1 MPRSKGTLTP
11 AMAQY
16 ARMKDRHKDAILFF
30 RMGDFYET
38 FDDDA
43 RLVSRVLG
51 ITLTARNSG
60 TGGAEKTPL
69 AGVPYHAVEKYIAEL
84 VGSGYK
90 VAVCEQ
96 VEDPKKARGVVKRDV
111 VEVVTPGTTM
121 LAQTLDPVE
130 NNYMVALAFDEDA
143 CGLAFL
149 DLSTGEFRTA
159 ELSEDDLLSEL
170 SRLDPAEAIVSY
182 DRAEQ
187 AEALLKPRFPDIAI
201 SRLEEWAF
209 VFDQAHQALLGH
221 FEVLTLKG
229 FGCDEMTAG
238 VCAAGGMLV
247 YLRETQKNRLAHLK
261 TMARHDVAD
270 AMLMDSA
277 TQRNLELITSLR
289 DGGRDGTLLSV
300 MDRTY
305 TPMGARYMRQAITRP
320 LVSVEAVLARQEAV
334 GELHGEH
341 GARDEFAGLL
351 KSMGD
356 MERLAA
362 RVGSERANARDL
374 IALKTALHVIPVIK
388 EKLAGLKAG
397 LSAGLRDG
405 LQELRPLAEK
415 LERALVDDPPLSL
428 TDGGLIRSGYNEDLD
443 DLRVISSGGKRWIA
457 ELQQKERERTGIQ
470 SLKVDY
476 NRVFGYYIEVTKP
489 NLHRLE
495 GEYIRKQTMRN
506 AERFITPELKEY
518 EEKILGAEEKIG
530 ELEYTL
536 FLELRE
542 EVAASLGEIQGNAR
556 AIAQLDFLTALAELA
571 VQNDY
576 VAPEIVD
583 GPVLGIDDGRHPV
596 VEQLLQGEAFV
607 PNDTQLDNRT
617 KQIAL
622 ITGPNMAGKSTY
634 LRQVGLIVLMAQIG
648 SFVPARSAKIGIV
661 DRIFTRVGASD
672 NLARGE
678 STFLVEMNETANIL
692 NNATPQSLV
701 LLDEIGRGTS
711 TFDGLSIA
719 WAVTEFLHNTPER
732 AAKTLFATHYHELI
746 ELASS
751 LDRIANYN
759 VAIREQ
765 DDQIVF
771 LRKVMPGGSDRSYG
785 IQVAR
790 MAGLPRSVV
799 ERARVILADLE
810 DEDLAPDGVD
820 GAYAAGDGGGG
831 MDGVDGADGTGG
843 AAGVSGGASGR
854 LRGPGPARHGK
865 PTAESP
871 EYQLSLFLPAD
882 HPVVEDIKE
891 LDLDLM
897 TPVEAMN
904 ALYRLQQKAADS
916 DPDGA

>member
-1 MPRSKGTLTP
+1 MTRPAGTLTP

-16 ARMKDRHKDAILFF
+16 ARMKDQHKDAILFF

-38 FDDDA
+38 FGDDA

-60 TGGAEKTPL
+60 TGGGDKTPL

-111 VEVVTPGTTM
+111 VEVVTPGTSM
-121 LAQTLDPVE
+121 LAQTLDPGE
-130 NNYMVALAFDEDA
+130 NNYMVALTFDQDVY
-143 CGLAFL
+143 GLAFL
-149 DLSTGEFRTA
+149 DLSTGEFRAA
-159 ELSEDDLLSEL
+159 ELDEDDLLSEL
-170 SRLDPAEAIVSY
+170 NRLDPAEAIVSY

-187 AEALLKPRFPDIAI
+187 AETLLEPHFPDIAV

-209 VFDQAHQALLGH
+209 SYDHALQTLFDH

-238 VCAAGGMLV
+238 VSAAGGMLV
-247 YLRETQKNRLAHLK
+247 YLRETQKNRLAHLR
-261 TMARHDVAD
+261 TMARYDVSD
-270 AMLMDSA
+270 AMLMDTS

-289 DGGRDGTLLSV
+289 DGGREGTLLSV

-305 TPMGARYMRQAITRP
+305 TPMGARFMRQAITRP
-320 LVSVEAVLARQEAV
+320 LVSVETVLSRQEGVA
-334 GELHGEH
+334 ELYEAHET
-341 GARDEFAGLL
+341 RDGFAGHL

-374 IALKTALHVIPVIK
+374 IALKQALHAIPVIK
-388 EKLAGLKAG
+388 NTLAGLKAG
-397 LSAGLRDG
+397 LLAGLRDG
-405 LQELRPLAEK
+405 LRELKPLADK
-415 LERALVDDPPLSL
+415 LGRALVDDPPLSL
-428 TDGGLIRSGYNEDLD
+428 TEGGLIRAGYDKDLD

-530 ELEYTL
+530 ELEYAL

-542 EVAASLGEIQGNAR
+542 EVASGLGDIQGNAR

-576 VAPEIVD
+576 VAPEIDD
-583 GPVLGIDDGRHPV
+583 GSVLEIDDGRHPV
-596 VEQLLQGEAFV
+596 VEQLLQGEPFV
-607 PNDTQLDNRT
+607 PNDTRLDSRT
-617 KQIAL
+617 RQIAL

-634 LRQVGLIVLMAQIG
+634 LRQVGLIVLMAQVG
-648 SFVPARSAKIGIV
+648 SFVPARSARIGIV

-692 NNATPQSLV
+692 NNATPDSLV

-711 TFDGLSIA
+711 TYDGLSIA
-719 WAVTEFLHNTPER
+719 WAVTEYLHNTPGR
-732 AAKTLFATHYHELI
+732 TAKTLFATHYHELI

-765 DDQIVF
+765 ADQIVF

-790 MAGLPRSVV
+790 MAGLPRSVI
-799 ERARVILADLE
+799 ERARVILANLE
-810 DEDLAPDGVD
+810 DDEPAPDGQ
-820 GAYAAGDGGGG
+820 GGE
-831 MDGVDGADGTGG
+831 D
-843 AAGVSGGASGR
+843 GVSGESGTA
-854 LRGPGPARHGK
+854 GTPHHGK
-865 PTAESP
+865 PKVEGGD
-871 EYQLSLFLPAD
+871 YQLSLFVPAD

-904 ALYRLQQKAADS
+904 ALYRLQQKAAWS
-916 DPDGA
+916 DGSDTNSK

>member
-1 MPRSKGTLTP
+1 
-11 AMAQY
+11 MAQY
-16 ARMKDRHKDAILFF
+16 ARMKDQHKDAILFF

-38 FDDDA
+38 FGDDA

-60 TGGAEKTPL
+60 SGGGDKTPL

-111 VEVVTPGTTM
+111 VEVVTPGTSM
-121 LAQTLDPVE
+121 LAQTLDPGE
-130 NNYMVALAFDEDA
+130 NNYMVALTFDQDVY
-143 CGLAFL
+143 GLAFL
-149 DLSTGEFRTA
+149 DLSTGEFRAA
-159 ELSEDDLLSEL
+159 ELDEDDLLSEL
-170 SRLDPAEAIVSY
+170 NRLDPAEAIVSY

-187 AEALLKPRFPDIAI
+187 AEALLEPHFPDIAI

-209 VFDQAHQALLGH
+209 SYDHGLQTLLDH

-238 VCAAGGMLV
+238 VSAAGGMLV
-247 YLRETQKNRLAHLK
+247 YLRETQKNRLAHLR
-261 TMARHDVAD
+261 TMARYDVSD
-270 AMLMDSA
+270 AMLMDTS

-289 DGGRDGTLLSV
+289 DGGREGTLLSV

-305 TPMGARYMRQAITRP
+305 TPMGARFMRQAITRP
-320 LVSVEAVLARQEAV
+320 LVSVDTVLSRQEGVA
-334 GELHGEH
+334 ELYEAHET
-341 GARDEFAGLL
+341 RDGFAGHL

-374 IALKTALHVIPVIK
+374 IALKQALHVIPVIK
-388 EKLAGLKAG
+388 NTLAGLKAG
-397 LSAGLRDG
+397 LLAGLRDG
-405 LQELRPLAEK
+405 LRELKPLAEK
-415 LERALVDDPPLSL
+415 LDRALVDDPPLSL
-428 TDGGLIRSGYNEDLD
+428 TEGGLIRAGYNKDLD

-530 ELEYTL
+530 ELEYAL

-542 EVAASLGEIQGNAR
+542 EVASGLGDIQGNAR

-576 VAPEIVD
+576 VAPEIDD
-583 GPVLGIDDGRHPV
+583 GSVLEIDDGRHPV
-596 VEQLLQGEAFV
+596 VEQLLQGEPFV
-607 PNDTQLDNRT
+607 PNDTRLDSRT
-617 KQIAL
+617 RQIAL

-634 LRQVGLIVLMAQIG
+634 LRQVGLIVLMAQVG
-648 SFVPARSAKIGIV
+648 SFVPARSARIGIV

-692 NNATPQSLV
+692 NNATPDSLV

-711 TFDGLSIA
+711 TYDGLSIA
-719 WAVTEFLHNTPER
+719 WAVTEYLHNTPGR
-732 AAKTLFATHYHELI
+732 TAKTLFATHYHELI

-765 DDQIVF
+765 ADQIVF

-790 MAGLPRSVV
+790 MAGLPRSVI
-799 ERARVILADLE
+799 ERARVILANLE
-810 DEDLAPDGVD
+810 DDDPAPDGR
-820 GAYAAGDGGGG
+820 GGEDGG
-831 MDGVDGADGTGG
+831 
-843 AAGVSGGASGR
+843 SGGSGESDTA
-854 LRGPGPARHGK
+854 GTPHHGK
-865 PTAESP
+865 PKVDGGD
-871 EYQLSLFLPAD
+871 YQLSLFVPAN

-904 ALYRLQQKAADS
+904 ALYRLQQKAGS
-916 DPDGA
+916 PKGE

>member
-1 MPRSKGTLTP
+1 MTRPAGTLTP

-16 ARMKDRHKDAILFF
+16 ARMKDQHKDAILFF

-38 FDDDA
+38 FGDDA
-43 RLVSRVLG
+43 KLVSRELG

-60 TGGAEKTPL
+60 SGGAEKTPL

-111 VEVVTPGTTM
+111 VEVVTPGTSM
-121 LAQTLDPVE
+121 LAQTLDPGE
-130 NNYMVALAFDEDA
+130 NNYMVALTFGQDVY
-143 CGLAFL
+143 GLAFL
-149 DLSTGEFRTA
+149 DLSTGEFRAA
-159 ELSEDDLLSEL
+159 ELDEDDLLSEL
-170 SRLDPAEAIVSY
+170 NRLDPTEAIVSY

-187 AEALLKPRFPDIAI
+187 AGALLEPRFPDIAI

-209 VFDQAHQALLGH
+209 SYDYALETLLDH

-238 VCAAGGMLV
+238 VSAAGGMLV

-261 TMARHDVAD
+261 SMARYDVSD
-270 AMLMDSA
+270 SMLMDTA

-289 DGGRDGTLLSV
+289 DGGREGTLLSV

-305 TPMGARYMRQAITRP
+305 TPMGARFMRQAVTRP
-320 LVSVEAVLARQEAV
+320 LVSVSAILARQGAV
-334 GELHGEH
+334 GELYEDHET
-341 GARDEFAGLL
+341 RDEFTGRL
-351 KSMGD
+351 KSLGD

-374 IALKTALHVIPVIK
+374 IALKQALHAIPVIK
-388 EKLAGLKAG
+388 EMLSSLKAE
-397 LSAGLRDG
+397 LLAGLRDG
-405 LQELRPLAEK
+405 LRELKPLAEK
-415 LERALVDDPPLSL
+415 LDRALVDEPPLSL
-428 TDGGLIRSGYNEDLD
+428 TEGGLIRAGYNKDLD

-489 NLHRLE
+489 NLDRLE

-530 ELEYTL
+530 ELEYAL

-542 EVAASLGEIQGNAR
+542 EVAGSLGEIQGNAR

-576 VAPEIVD
+576 VAPEIDD
-583 GPVLGIDDGRHPV
+583 GSVLEIDDGRHPV
-596 VEQLLQGEAFV
+596 VEQLLRGEPFV
-607 PNDTQLDNRT
+607 PNDTQFDSRT

-634 LRQVGLIVLMAQIG
+634 LRQVGLIVLMAQVG
-648 SFVPARSAKIGIV
+648 SFVPARSARIGIV

-692 NNATPQSLV
+692 NNATPDSLV

-719 WAVTEFLHNTPER
+719 WAVTEYLHNTPGR
-732 AAKTLFATHYHELI
+732 TAKTLFATHYHELI

-765 DDQIVF
+765 NDQIVF

-790 MAGLPRSVV
+790 MAGLPRSVI
-799 ERARVILADLE
+799 ERARVILANLE
-810 DEDLAPDGVD
+810 DEELAPGGLGGVD
-820 GAYAAGDGGGG
+820 GESGTAGTPHHGRPKPEGG
-831 MDGVDGADGTGG
+831 D
-843 AAGVSGGASGR
+843 
-854 LRGPGPARHGK
+854 
-865 PTAESP
+865 
-871 EYQLSLFLPAD
+871 YQLSLFVPAD

-904 ALYRLQQKAADS
+904 ALYRLQQKAGGS
-916 DPDGA
+916 NGK

>member
-1 MPRSKGTLTP
+1 
-11 AMAQY
+11 MAQY
-16 ARMKDRHKDAILFF
+16 ARMKDQHKDAILFF

-38 FDDDA
+38 FEDDA

-60 TGGAEKTPL
+60 SGGGEKTPL

-96 VEDPKKARGVVKRDV
+96 VEDPKKAKGVVKRDV
-111 VEVVTPGTTM
+111 VEVVTPGTSM

-130 NNYMVALAFDEDA
+130 NNYMVALNFDQDLY
-143 CGLAFL
+143 GLAFL
-149 DLSTGEFRTA
+149 DLSTGEFRVA
-159 ELSEDDLLSEL
+159 ELNEDDLLSEL
-170 SRLDPAEAIVSY
+170 NRLDPAEAIVSY
-182 DRAEQ
+182 DRVQQ
-187 AEALLKPRFPDIAI
+187 AEALLKPRFPEIAI
-201 SRLEEWAF
+201 SRLEEWGFSYDHAY
-209 VFDQAHQALLGH
+209 QTLLDH

-229 FGCDEMTAG
+229 FGCDEMVTG
-238 VCAAGGMLV
+238 VSAAGGMLV
-247 YLRETQKNRLAHLK
+247 YLRETQKNRVAHLN
-261 TMARHDVAD
+261 TIARYDVAD
-270 AMLMDSA
+270 SMLMDTA
-277 TQRNLELITSLR
+277 TQRNLELISSLR
-289 DGGRDGTLLSV
+289 DGGREGTLLSV

-305 TPMGARYMRQAITRP
+305 TPMGARFMRQAITRP
-320 LVSVEAVLARQEAV
+320 LVSVEAVLGRQHSV
-334 GELHGEH
+334 GELYADHET
-341 GARDEFAGLL
+341 RDEFAGVL

-356 MERLAA
+356 MERQAA

-374 IALKTALHVIPVIK
+374 IALKQALHVVPVIK
-388 EKLAGLKAG
+388 ETLAGLNAE
-397 LSAGLRDG
+397 LLTGLRDG
-405 LQELRPLAEK
+405 LRELKPLAEQ
-415 LERALVDDPPLSL
+415 LDRALVDDPPLSL
-428 TDGGLIRSGYNEDLD
+428 TEGGLIRAGYNKDLD

-530 ELEYTL
+530 ELEYAL

-542 EVAASLGEIQGNAR
+542 EVAARLGEIQGNAR
-556 AIAQLDFLTALAELA
+556 AVAQLDFLTALAELA
-571 VQNDY
+571 VLHDY
-576 VAPEIVD
+576 VAPEIDD
-583 GPVLGIDDGRHPV
+583 GSVLEINDGRHPV
-596 VEQLLQGEAFV
+596 VEQLLQGEPFV
-607 PNDTQLDNRT
+607 PNDTRLDTRT

-634 LRQVGLIVLMAQIG
+634 LRQVGLIVLMAQVG
-648 SFVPARSAKIGIV
+648 SFVPARSARIGIV

-692 NNATPQSLV
+692 NNATPNSLV

-719 WAVTEFLHNTPER
+719 WAVTEYLHNTPGR

-746 ELASS
+746 ELAST

-765 DDQIVF
+765 DDQIIF

-790 MAGLPRSVV
+790 MAGLPRSVID
-799 ERARVILADLE
+799 RARVILANLE
-810 DEDLAPDGVD
+810 DEELAP
-820 GAYAAGDGGGG
+820 AG
-831 MDGVDGADGTGG
+831 MSGADGT
-843 AAGVSGGASGR
+843 
-854 LRGPGPARHGK
+854 PHHGK
-865 PTAESP
+865 PRAEGGD
-871 EYQLSLFLPAD
+871 YQLSLFVPAD
-882 HPVVEDIKE
+882 HPVVEDIRE

-916 DPDGA
+916 NGK

>member
-1 MPRSKGTLTP
+1 MTRPAGTLTP

-16 ARMKDRHKDAILFF
+16 ARMKDQHKDAILFF

-38 FDDDA
+38 FGDDA

-60 TGGAEKTPL
+60 TGGGEKTPL

-111 VEVVTPGTTM
+111 VEVVTPGTSM
-121 LAQTLDPVE
+121 LAQTLDPGE
-130 NNYMVALAFDEDA
+130 NNYMVALTFGQDA
-143 CGLAFL
+143 YGLAFL
-149 DLSTGEFRTA
+149 DLSTGEFRAA
-159 ELSEDDLLSEL
+159 ELDEDDLLSEL
-170 SRLDPAEAIVSY
+170 NRLDPAEAIVSY

-187 AEALLKPRFPDIAI
+187 AAALLEPRFPDIAI

-209 VFDQAHQALLGH
+209 SYDHALETLLDH

-238 VCAAGGMLV
+238 VSAAGGMLV

-261 TMARHDVAD
+261 SMARYDVSD
-270 AMLMDSA
+270 AMLMDTA

-289 DGGRDGTLLSV
+289 DGGREGTLLSV

-305 TPMGARYMRQAITRP
+305 TPMGARFMRQAVTRP
-320 LVSVEAVLARQEAV
+320 LVSVAAILARRGAV
-334 GELHGEH
+334 GELHEDH
-341 GARDEFAGLL
+341 ETRDEFAGRL
-351 KSMGD
+351 KSLGD

-374 IALKTALHVIPVIK
+374 IALKQALHVIPVIK
-388 EKLAGLKAG
+388 KTLKGLKSE
-397 LSAGLRDG
+397 LLAGLRDG
-405 LQELRPLAEK
+405 LRELKSLAER
-415 LERALVDDPPLSL
+415 LDRALVDEPPLSL
-428 TDGGLIRSGYNEDLD
+428 TEGGLIRAGYNKDLD

-576 VAPEIVD
+576 VAPEIDD
-583 GPVLGIDDGRHPV
+583 GSVLEIDDGRHPV
-596 VEQLLQGEAFV
+596 VEQLLQGEPFV
-607 PNDTQLDNRT
+607 PNDTQLDSRT

-634 LRQVGLIVLMAQIG
+634 LRQVGLIVLMAQVG
-648 SFVPARSAKIGIV
+648 SFVPARSARIGIV

-692 NNATPQSLV
+692 NNATPDSLV

-719 WAVTEFLHNTPER
+719 WAVTEYLHNTPGR
-732 AAKTLFATHYHELI
+732 TAKTLFATHYHELI

-790 MAGLPRSVV
+790 MAGLPRSVI
-799 ERARVILADLE
+799 ERARVILANLE
-810 DEDLAPDGVD
+810 DEELAPGGLGGEGGPD
-820 GAYAAGDGGGG
+820 GAGGP
-831 MDGVDGADGTGG
+831 
-843 AAGVSGGASGR
+843 GGASG
-854 LRGPGPARHGK
+854 GPLEPGTPRHGR
-865 PTAESP
+865 PRP
-871 EYQLSLFLPAD
+871 DGGDYQLSLFVPAD

-904 ALYRLQQKAADS
+904 ALYRLQQKAGGS
-916 DPDGA
+916 NGK